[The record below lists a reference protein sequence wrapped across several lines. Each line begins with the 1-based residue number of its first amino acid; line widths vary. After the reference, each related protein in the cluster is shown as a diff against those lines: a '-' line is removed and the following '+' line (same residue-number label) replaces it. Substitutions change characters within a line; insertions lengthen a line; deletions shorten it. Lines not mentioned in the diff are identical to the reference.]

1 MSDAVPNLVGGTV
14 IAKDGFEAPPVAV
27 TGAEGDAER
36 AKRPRE
42 AGGAS
47 IEEQTAA
54 CVPASTDRR
63 VTEPVVLL
71 LC

>member
-1 MSDAVPNLVGGTV
+1 MSSAPNHVNGTV

-42 AGGAS
+42 AGEAS